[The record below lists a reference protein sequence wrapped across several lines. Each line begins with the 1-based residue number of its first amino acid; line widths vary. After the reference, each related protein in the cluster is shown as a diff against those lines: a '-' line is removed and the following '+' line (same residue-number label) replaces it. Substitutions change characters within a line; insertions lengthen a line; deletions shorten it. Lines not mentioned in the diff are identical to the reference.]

1 MTTFDDIM
9 SAITTEG
16 AAAKTTDQMYNEAK
30 EQFIAIE
37 EAYFNLRGWKFE
49 DGAKGLVQ
57 QLLPMLMKKAGIP
70 GGVGIGA
77 LGVSMLA
84 DEGAFSGLMEN
95 IPFIGRLISGLG
107 NAVGIGVQ

>member
-16 AAAKTTDQMYNEAK
+16 AAAKTTDQMYTEAK
-30 EQFIAIE
+30 EGFAAIE
-37 EAYFNLRGWKFE
+37 KAYFNLRGWKFE
-49 DGAKGLVQ
+49 GGVKGLVQ
-57 QLLPMLMKKAGIP
+57 QLLPMLMRKAGIP

-77 LGVSMLA
+77 VAATLLA
-84 DEGAFSGLMEN
+84 DEGAFSGLIEN
-95 IPFIGRLISGLG
+95 IPFIGQLISGFG

>member
-9 SAITTEG
+9 SAITNEG
-16 AAAKTTDQMYNEAK
+16 TAAKTTDSLYKEAK
-30 EQFIAIE
+30 TRFAAIE
-37 EAYFNLRGWKFE
+37 KAYFNLRGWKFE

-77 LGVSMLA
+77 MAATLIA
-84 DEGAFSGLMEN
+84 DEGAFSGLIEN
-95 IPFIGRLISGLG
+95 IPVIGRLISGLG
-107 NAVGIGVQ
+107 NVAGIAIQ

>member
-16 AAAKTTDQMYNEAK
+16 TAAKTTDQMYDEAK
-30 EQFIAIE
+30 KQFAVIE
-37 EAYFNLRGWKFE
+37 KAYFNLRGWTFE

-57 QLLPMLMKKAGIP
+57 RLLPMLMKKAGIP

-77 LGVSMLA
+77 LAASMLA
-84 DEGAFSGLMEN
+84 DQGAFSGLLEN

-107 NAVGIGVQ
+107 NATGIGVE